1 MTLPVDPTEHGG
13 AGEVKGVSM
22 NEEIDQLVD
31 EDLPEL
37 ALMIDIPSRD

>member
-1 MTLPVDPTEHGG
+1 MDPTEHGR
-13 AGEVKGVSM
+13 AGEVKGASM
-22 NEEIDQLVD
+22 NEEIEQLAD